1 MAITRRFLSALG
13 IEADKIDEIIT
24 AHLETVNELK
34 EARDRYKEDAEKL
47 PDVQKQLDEAK
58 DSAKNGGEY
67 EAKYNDL
74 KTEYDQYKKT
84 VEAEKANAAKS
95 TQYKSLLRECGIP
108 EKLLDSVMRLV
119 DLDKVTV
126 DKDGK
131 IDGVED
137 VKKAIKTKFEDFI
150 PADNNQGANVPA
162 PPAGGSAGGNH
173 PLSRAAMVAQKHY
186 EAIYGKAKEG
196 AK

>member
-47 PDVQKQLDEAK
+47 PDVQKQLDEAQ

-67 EAKYNDL
+67 EAKYNTL
-74 KTEYDQYKKT
+74 KAEYDQYKQT
-84 VEAEKANAAKS
+84 VETEKANAAKS
-95 TQYKSLLRECGIP
+95 TQYRDLLRECGVP
-108 EKLLDSVMRLV
+108 EKLLDPVMRIV
-119 DLDKVTV
+119 DLNSITV

-137 VKKAIKTKFEDFI
+137 VKKAIKTNLADFI
-150 PADNNQGANVPA
+150 PADNNQGANVPD
-162 PPAGGSAGGNH
+162 PPATGNGGNRTT
-173 PLSRAAMVAQKHY
+173 SRAAEVAKKHY
-186 EAIYGKAKEG
+186 EAIYGKKEG
-196 AK
+196 VK